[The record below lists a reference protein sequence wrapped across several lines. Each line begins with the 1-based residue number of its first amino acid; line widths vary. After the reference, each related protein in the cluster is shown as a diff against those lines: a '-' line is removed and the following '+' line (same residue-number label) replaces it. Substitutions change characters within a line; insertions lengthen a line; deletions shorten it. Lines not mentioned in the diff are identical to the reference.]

1 MFLFETERLGL
12 RLLET
17 ADIEAIMTFWGNDVV
32 MKYCGGPGNEEREL
46 GAVQYYKN
54 LYLQRGFSVYGV
66 YEKSLNRII
75 GACGFNPA
83 EGADEAELIYH
94 FAEAYWGKGYATE
107 AAKACIEHILG
118 VNSINRLIA
127 SIDPRNTTSSRILEK
142 LGFAYEGM
150 KWHDDLKQEE
160 PSYVMVLKEQL

>member
-1 MFLFETERLGL
+1 MFLMETERLGL
-12 RLLET
+12 RLLES
-17 ADIEAIMTFWGNDVV
+17 ADIEAIMTFWGNEVV
-32 MKYCGGPGNEEREL
+32 MRYCGGAGSEEREL
-46 GAVQYYKN
+46 RAVLYYQN
-54 LYLQRGFSVYGV
+54 LFLQRGFSVYGV
-66 YEKSLNRII
+66 QEKSLNRII
-75 GACGFNPA
+75 GACGFNPG
-83 EGADEAELIYH
+83 ERTDEAELIYH

-107 AAKACIEHILG
+107 AAKACIEHLLG

-127 SIDPRNTTSSRILEK
+127 SVDPRNTISASILEK